1 MDASQRRTP
10 AVVRRSNVQ
19 YILGLT
25 RTHGPVSRRDLGQL
39 ADLSKP
45 TVQAAVEELLRT
57 DLVLE
62 TSAAVGTGKGR
73 SGPAPRLVRFNAN
86 HALVAG
92 VDVGGAKMLALLS
105 NLDGDIIATSR
116 CATPA
121 QASGHR
127 LDKAVKTLID
137 NCLSQAGVGRGRLAV
152 ATVGTAGVVDR
163 DTSALTLAPNLPGW
177 QNRTIRPSLE
187 AGLQV
192 PVLVES
198 EAHLAMLGESWVGVA
213 TNATNAVF
221 IQLGVGVGMGILIDG
236 EIYRGA
242 WGAAGEIGYLPF
254 GPVLVPIQGQGP
266 DPADLGAG
274 RFESAVGST
283 AFTRQAIKQHPAAH
297 PVAGERP
304 DLHPKPTYLSTAEI
318 FALAGENEWARSV
331 VQEALGHLSNGL
343 VSVASILNP
352 ELVVLG
358 GGLAPS
364 FAPYLPDLQ
373 HHLSLQVPKA
383 PDLKLSALADNA
395 VAVGAIRRG
404 ITFVEDGLL
413 GQDNHAK
420 LS

>member
-19 YILGLT
+19 YILGLV
-25 RTHGPVSRRDLGQL
+25 RKHGPVSRRDLGSL

-45 TVQAAVEELLRT
+45 TVQAAVEELLRA

-62 TSAAVGTGKGR
+62 ASGGAETGKRR
-73 SGPAPRLVRFNAN
+73 SGPTPRLVRFNAN
-86 HALVAG
+86 HALVVG

-105 NLDGDIIATSR
+105 NLDGEVITTSR
-116 CATPA
+116 CATPTE
-121 QASGHR
+121 ASGRR

-137 NCLSQAGVGRGRLAV
+137 DCLAQAGVGRGRLAV

-163 DTSALTLAPNLPGW
+163 ETSAVTLAPNLPGW
-177 QNRTIRPSLE
+177 ENRTIRPSLE
-187 AGLQV
+187 AALKV

-198 EAHLAMLGESWVGVA
+198 EAHLAMLGESWAGVA
-213 TNATNAVF
+213 SEVKNAVF

-242 WGAAGEIGYLPF
+242 WGAAGEIGYLPI
-254 GPVLVPIQGQGP
+254 GPMRAPIDERLP
-266 DPADLGAG
+266 DGANLGAG

-283 AFTRQAIKQHPAAH
+283 AFARQATKERTSPAS
-297 PVAGERP
+297 VASDRTDRQAAE
-304 DLHPKPTYLSTAEI
+304 YLSAAEI
-318 FALAGENEWARSV
+318 FALSDENEWARSV
-331 VQEALGHLSNGL
+331 VQEALGHLTTGL

-364 FAPYLPDLQ
+364 YAPYLPALQ
-373 HHLSLQVPKA
+373 HQLNLQVPIG

-404 ITFVEDGLL
+404 IAFVEDGLL
-413 GQDNHAK
+413 GEDNHAA